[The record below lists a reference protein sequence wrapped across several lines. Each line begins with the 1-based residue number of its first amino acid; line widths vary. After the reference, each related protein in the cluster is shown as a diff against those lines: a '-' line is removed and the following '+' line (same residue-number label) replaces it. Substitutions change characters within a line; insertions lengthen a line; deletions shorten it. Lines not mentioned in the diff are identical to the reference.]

1 MSLKYFK
8 SISVFLCL
16 FVLLFMQS
24 CTIYQKK
31 PVSIQEASVSQKP
44 VLLIRNDDTRLTFEK
59 IEWKGE
65 NYYGILKVDGKNKTI
80 PIKKSTIKTICLLD
94 QTASLWGTIGI
105 MIGSL
110 TILGIIS
117 SSISFYDS
125 LSGSDIF
132 SP

>member
-1 MSLKYFK
+1 M
-8 SISVFLCL
+8 
-16 FVLLFMQS
+16 
-24 CTIYQKK
+24 
-31 PVSIQEASVSQKP
+31 
-44 VLLIRNDDTRLTFEK
+44 LLIRNDDTRLTFEK
-59 IEWKGE
+59 IEWKGK

-132 SP
+132 PRPTIKQVTHDKRPAASAQTVSTLCWSAH